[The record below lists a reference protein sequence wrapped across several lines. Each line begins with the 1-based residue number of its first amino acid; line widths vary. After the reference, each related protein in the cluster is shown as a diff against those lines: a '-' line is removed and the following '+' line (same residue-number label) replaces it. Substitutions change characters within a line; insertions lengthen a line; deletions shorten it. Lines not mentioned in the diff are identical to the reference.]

1 MSDLISPSL
10 RLLPDAVQLTNR
22 TAIAVHLCILENGYC
37 PEEPHVSRKE
47 SGEILL
53 SVVPV
58 DWLQEGVQVFTSRYR
73 RRGGIGR
80 EVEVKM
86 VPTGSGGV
94 SVHAC
99 KIGVGDEK
107 EIVSGVE
114 VAAVRM
120 DSLDS
125 LRTKVDEMLAK
136 FDPPAPVSV
145 ETTRE
150 GADQEYPDRRMD
162 QEDENPLLIS
172 TNPPNT
178 IRDPTTGTGGV
189 GGLLVGPRDPLFNRG
204 DPQNGPGSLQP
215 HWDPMGPAGFDGEPD
230 YDHEVPPRFNRPP
243 PPGKG
248 FGGMPNLHATSRC
261 TTSAS
266 TAAPPK
272 RRRPKPLR
280 RRQSSSDFEM
290 DVARKVTVMG
300 RTISETD
307 INRLGNPKVRVLAKI
322 ELSRRYKTF
331 DKATLM
337 SIPSQ
342 SRGFVDIKTLQ
353 RECVSARMAD
363 VDESASV
370 GQVRL
375 NASGSSSA
383 AEVLDEW
390 SHRLARGMGRTPIRR
405 RLDAAAAR
413 LSGSPST
420 PSNRHI
426 RIRESIAPSGTGL
439 RKSATEGSPLSGAV
453 DYIGKNRSAAQLFAS
468 SPEQKIRQ
476 VQWMGE
482 EREKRMESAFLSRHK
497 PLGIFVPDSDADNEL
512 LEPAGR
518 RGMGLLTRSATADSR
533 LSAAGGSIFKRA
545 KSQSNASQLAP
556 QTDMSGRQLKLWQK
570 QWLKFLSAASALKI
584 QSSILSG
591 NIPTDV
597 RLWRVFV
604 IGIYVLRFK
613 SSTRRFKL
621 SRKWWSL
628 AVNAYVRFLRPLWR
642 MRRRVS
648 AARLLRKLLTTT
660 SQAGQLSLSVKRL
673 LWNTRRLQRLW
684 RQFHEDMQVTLR
696 TEWIPAFIKAERQ
709 YLTKLYQD
717 NSQTEIVVKKPS
729 QDLIEEWLNAWQR
742 ASFEGKGRSKGNRR
756 KGSLQNRQGRRGTVR
771 ISANARK
778 SVKVTLNPSVPVTT
792 HSPAQSGARRMSR
805 VNQEPSRDLAAPQ
818 QQGGRR
824 ATAFRGGPRA
834 SVLTRSAGVRRG
846 SLLGSEAEEMMAS
859 VSLAQLRARVDAAT
873 LHPALRFGL
882 LSMEYCRRMR
892 NKAILARKLVTSMNE
907 ALKRLRDWVLFSR
920 MFHLDG
926 QSASLLLV
934 PSTDFN
940 SGMHGDGNNTLVFT
954 ASSMMEFVRASHELY
969 GTSAVVTRRPE
980 SVSEGRRR
988 PVVTLDVPGSET
1000 VKEDDPS
1007 CTGNKHSRRESIE
1020 QLEGILSTGVVTN
1033 LKECFAVAKAYED
1046 ELWREALKQ
1055 EEVAMGVAKA
1065 MQAFRR
1071 DEE

>member
-1 MSDLISPSL
+1 KRDCEVGF
-10 RLLPDAVQLTNR
+10 AE
-22 TAIAVHLCILENGYC
+22 A
-37 PEEPHVSRKE
+37 SRDIDRMKK
-47 SGEILL
+47 G
-53 SVVPV
+53 
-58 DWLQEGVQVFTSRYR
+58 
-73 RRGGIGR
+73 
-80 EVEVKM
+80 K
-86 VPTGSGGV
+86 
-94 SVHAC
+94 
-99 KIGVGDEK
+99 
-107 EIVSGVE
+107 
-114 VAAVRM
+114 AAA
-120 DSLDS
+120 S
-125 LRTKVDEMLAK
+125 
-136 FDPPAPVSV
+136 
-145 ETTRE
+145 E
-150 GADQEYPDRRMD
+150 GAD
-162 QEDENPLLIS
+162 I
-172 TNPPNT
+172 
-178 IRDPTTGTGGV
+178 TTGASQVT
-189 GGLLVGPRDPLFNRG
+189 R
-204 DPQNGPGSLQP
+204 S
-215 HWDPMGPAGFDGEPD
+215 
-230 YDHEVPPRFNRPP
+230 
-243 PPGKG
+243 
-248 FGGMPNLHATSRC
+248 MPNLHATSRC

-266 TAAPPK
+266 SAAPPK

-353 RECVSARMAD
+353 RECV
-363 VDESASV
+363 
-370 GQVRL
+370 RL

-420 PSNRHI
+420 PTNRHI
-426 RIRESIAPSGTGL
+426 RIRGSVGPSGTGL

-468 SPEQKIRQ
+468 LPEQKIRQ

-482 EREKRMESAFLSRHK
+482 EREKRMGSAFLSRHK
-497 PLGIFVPDSDADNEL
+497 SLGIFVPDSDADNGL

-518 RGMGLLTRSATADSR
+518 RGMGLLTRSATAYSR

-570 QWLKFLSAASALKI
+570 QWLKFLSAASGLKI

-591 NIPTDV
+591 NVPTDV

-621 SRKWWSL
+621 SRKRWSL

-684 RQFHEDMQVTLR
+684 RQFHEDMRVTLR

-709 YLTKLYQD
+709 YLTELYQD

-729 QDLIEEWLNAWQR
+729 QDLIEEWQDAWQR

-756 KGSLQNRQGRRGTVR
+756 K
-771 ISANARK
+771 
-778 SVKVTLNPSVPVTT
+778 
-792 HSPAQSGARRMSR
+792 
-805 VNQEPSRDLAAPQ
+805 
-818 QQGGRR
+818 
-824 ATAFRGGPRA
+824 
-834 SVLTRSAGVRRG
+834 
-846 SLLGSEAEEMMAS
+846 
-859 VSLAQLRARVDAAT
+859 
-873 LHPALRFGL
+873 
-882 LSMEYCRRMR
+882 
-892 NKAILARKLVTSMNE
+892 
-907 ALKRLRDWVLFSR
+907 
-920 MFHLDG
+920 
-926 QSASLLLV
+926 
-934 PSTDFN
+934 
-940 SGMHGDGNNTLVFT
+940 
-954 ASSMMEFVRASHELY
+954 
-969 GTSAVVTRRPE
+969 
-980 SVSEGRRR
+980 
-988 PVVTLDVPGSET
+988 
-1000 VKEDDPS
+1000 
-1007 CTGNKHSRRESIE
+1007 
-1020 QLEGILSTGVVTN
+1020 
-1033 LKECFAVAKAYED
+1033 
-1046 ELWREALKQ
+1046 
-1055 EEVAMGVAKA
+1055 
-1065 MQAFRR
+1065 
-1071 DEE
+1071 